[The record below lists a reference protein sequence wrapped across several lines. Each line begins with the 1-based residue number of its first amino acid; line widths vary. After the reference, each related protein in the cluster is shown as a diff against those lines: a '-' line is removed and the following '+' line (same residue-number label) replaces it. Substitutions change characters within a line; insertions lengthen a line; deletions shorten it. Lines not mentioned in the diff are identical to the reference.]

1 MSQRKYTLDLLSETG
16 MLGCKPV
23 DNPMEQNHKLFQR
36 FSASCTDKGRY
47 QKLSGKLIYL
57 SHTRPDIAY
66 DVSVVSQFMHNPR
79 QPHMDAM
86 ERISWYLKSSPGKG
100 LLFSKHGHLGVD
112 GYIDVDWVGSANDW
126 CSTSS
131 YFTYVG
137 GNLVTWRSKKQSV
150 VSRWSVEVEYRGMS
164 IGVCELL
171 WLKNLMKDLGFFQ
184 RTAMNLYC
192 DNKSAIEI
200 AHNHVQH
207 DRTKHVEVDRH
218 FIKEKLEAGI
228 IQFPFIKSEF
238 QLTDVLTKTVSSKVF
253 TSCLDKLSMNNIHA
267 PHWEGMLK
275 YVIGSNLLP

>member
-1 MSQRKYTLDLLSETG
+1 
-16 MLGCKPV
+16 
-23 DNPMEQNHKLFQR
+23 
-36 FSASCTDKGRY
+36 
-47 QKLSGKLIYL
+47 
-57 SHTRPDIAY
+57 
-66 DVSVVSQFMHNPR
+66 
-79 QPHMDAM
+79 
-86 ERISWYLKSSPGKG
+86 
-100 LLFSKHGHLGVD
+100 
-112 GYIDVDWVGSANDW
+112 
-126 CSTSS
+126 
-131 YFTYVG
+131 
-137 GNLVTWRSKKQSV
+137 
-150 VSRWSVEVEYRGMS
+150 MS

-267 PHWEGMLK
+267 PH
-275 YVIGSNLLP
+275 